1 MHTKA
6 RPIGVFDSGV
16 GGLTV
21 AAAITRALPKE
32 SLIYF
37 GDTEHLP
44 YGEKSAEHIRQY
56 ATRISRFLL
65 EEYDCKALVIACN
78 SASAAAYNEL
88 RETFEGTVPVINVID
103 PMIEAVIADDTI
115 KRVCVIGTRA
125 TIASGVYQEK
135 LSRRKPELEY
145 AALATPLLARMIEDG
160 FQRNPVS
167 RAVLREYLTD
177 VALGE
182 IDALV
187 LACTHY
193 PLIKDEI
200 SGLLGL
206 RVTVLDS
213 AEVVAKKLADILS
226 KESLLAQ
233 AKAASH
239 RFLVSDYTKSFE
251 QTTRIFYG
259 EGVRLEFAPIWEAE
273 AGS

>member
-1 MHTKA
+1 MHMKA

-21 AAAITRALPKE
+21 AAAITKALPNE

-56 ATRISRFLL
+56 AARISRFLL
-65 EEYDCKALVIACN
+65 EEHECKALVIACN

-88 RETFEGTVPVINVID
+88 RDMFEGTVPVINVID
-103 PMIEAVIADDTI
+103 PMIEAIIADDTI
-115 KRVCVIGTRA
+115 NRVGVIGTRA

-135 LSRRKPELEY
+135 LSRRKPGLEH
-145 AALATPLLARMIEDG
+145 AAMSTPLLARMIEDG

-167 RAVLREYLTD
+167 QAALSAYLSD
-177 VALGE
+177 ALLEG

-193 PLIKDEI
+193 PLIKEEI
-200 SGLLGL
+200 SALLGSN
-206 RVTVLDS
+206 VTILDS

-226 KESLLAQ
+226 RESLLAEGKD
-233 AKAASH
+233 AVH
-239 RFLVSDYTKSFE
+239 RFLVSDYTESFE

-259 EGVRLEFAPIWEAE
+259 ESVRLEFTPIWEE
-273 AGS
+273 ENS